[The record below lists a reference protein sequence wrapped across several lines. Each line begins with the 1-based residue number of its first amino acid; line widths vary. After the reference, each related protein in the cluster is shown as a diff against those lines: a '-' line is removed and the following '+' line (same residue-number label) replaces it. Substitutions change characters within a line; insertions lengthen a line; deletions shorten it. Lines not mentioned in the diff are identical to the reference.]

1 MPSDRDIAELTHLID
16 EARRAVVFTG
26 AGISTESGIPDF
38 RSPGGIWTKMA
49 PIDFADFI
57 ASEEARR
64 ETWRRRFA
72 MEETFREAGPNRGHR
87 AVAELVRRGRAAAVI
102 TQNIDGLHQ
111 ASGIPEDRVIELHGN
126 TTYAHCLDCAQR
138 YELPAVR
145 LAFER
150 GGAAPVCDSCGGF
163 VKTAT
168 ISFGQAMPPLPMRRA
183 RAKRWRRICSS
194 SPAPRWW
201 SIRRPGFPNWPSAMA
216 RRWSSS
222 TASRPGSI
230 RSPIWCSTARS
241 AKPSAPRSGSNNAD
255 QGGRRMRLE
264 GKVALITG
272 AASGMGASMARIFAG
287 EGARVV
293 VADMLE
299 EEGNGVVADIIKAN
313 GAAIFRRLDV
323 SSEAEWKA
331 AVEATLAAYGK
342 LDILV
347 NDAGLSGSAVEDL
360 FDTAAWDLLMA
371 VNARGAF
378 LGMKFAIP
386 IMKAAGGGSIVNISS
401 ISGITGQQQIHVAYN
416 ASKGAVRTLSKAAA
430 VQHGA
435 DNIRVNSV
443 HPGLMPPMRSSKRT
457 ADPQVRAKML
467 RQVPMGRAGRPEEV
481 ANAVLFLASDEASY
495 ITGAELYVDGGY
507 LAT

>member
-1 MPSDRDIAELTHLID
+1 
-16 EARRAVVFTG
+16 
-26 AGISTESGIPDF
+26 
-38 RSPGGIWTKMA
+38 
-49 PIDFADFI
+49 
-57 ASEEARR
+57 
-64 ETWRRRFA
+64 
-72 MEETFREAGPNRGHR
+72 
-87 AVAELVRRGRAAAVI
+87 
-102 TQNIDGLHQ
+102 
-111 ASGIPEDRVIELHGN
+111 
-126 TTYAHCLDCAQR
+126 
-138 YELPAVR
+138 
-145 LAFER
+145 
-150 GGAAPVCDSCGGF
+150 
-163 VKTAT
+163 
-168 ISFGQAMPPLPMRRA
+168 
-183 RAKRWRRICSS
+183 
-194 SPAPRWW
+194 
-201 SIRRPGFPNWPSAMA
+201 
-216 RRWSSS
+216 
-222 TASRPGSI
+222 
-230 RSPIWCSTARS
+230 
-241 AKPSAPRSGSNNAD
+241 
-255 QGGRRMRLE
+255 MRLE

-299 EEGNGVVADIIKAN
+299 EEGKRVVADIIKAN